1 MKARGL
7 YIMSS
12 TNDYEIIDHTADIG
26 IKVMGNTLSN
36 VIEKS
41 IMALS
46 NLMIGKVKIIGKEER
61 KFNIEE
67 ENIEIALVIILEEIL
82 YLFEN
87 QKFAV
92 SRCKVNKKKNNYEIK
107 LKGKVYDLEEIEG
120 ATEIKAVTYHKLSV
134 KQINDNWMATVIFD
148 I

>member
-67 ENIEIALVIILEEIL
+67 ENTEIALVRILEEIL

>member
-1 MKARGL
+1 MKAQGL

-46 NLMIGKVKIIGKEER
+46 ALMIGKIKIIGKEER
-61 KFNIEE
+61 RFNIEE
-67 ENIEIALVIILEEIL
+67 ENIEIALVRILEEIL

-87 QKFAV
+87 KRFVV
-92 SRCKVNKKKNNYEIK
+92 SRCKVDKKKNNYKIN
-107 LKGKVYDLEEIEG
+107 LKGKLYNKEEIKE

-134 KQINDNWMATVIFD
+134 KQLNNHWVATVIFD

>member
-1 MKARGL
+1 MKVRGL

-67 ENIEIALVIILEEIL
+67 ENIEIALVRILEEIL

-87 QKFAV
+87 QRFAV
-92 SRCKVNKKKNNYEIK
+92 SRCKVDKKKNNYEIE
-107 LKGKVYDLEEIEG
+107 LKGKVYDLEEVKE

-134 KQINDNWMATVIFD
+134 KQLNDNWMATVIFD

>member
-1 MKARGL
+1 
-7 YIMSS
+7 MSS

-41 IMALS
+41 ILALS
-46 NLMIGKVKIIGKEER
+46 NLMIGKVKIIGKEKR

-67 ENIEIALVIILEEIL
+67 ENIEIALVRILEEIL

-87 QKFAV
+87 QRFAV
-92 SRCKVNKKKNNYEIK
+92 SRCKVDKKKNNYEIE
-107 LKGKVYDLEEIEG
+107 LKGKVYDLEEVKE

-134 KQINDNWMATVIFD
+134 KQLNDNWMATVIFD